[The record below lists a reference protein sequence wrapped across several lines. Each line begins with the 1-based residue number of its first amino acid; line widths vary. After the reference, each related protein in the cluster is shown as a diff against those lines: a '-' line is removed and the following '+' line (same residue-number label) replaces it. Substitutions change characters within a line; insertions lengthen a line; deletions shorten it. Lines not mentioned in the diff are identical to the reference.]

1 MLTLIL
7 TAALGQ
13 WSPQPPGMLQYDP
26 GAQCQRTGGRCAK
39 NRTGNRPTGNYAF
52 LEFAPASGAGMGYAC
67 ACTNVTGAK
76 GEAIY
81 FARSTVAECY
91 SNDGQTLT
99 QCAVD
104 QPRVSSGV
112 ATSSVL
118 GIWKEPLRG
127 NYALQSRD
135 LSQAVWTKT
144 SMTCARTSV
153 GMRNDVNGASRCTA
167 SGANGTVLQAIV
179 YGAATQNTSL
189 HIKRVT
195 GTGTVEVTRN
205 NGTTWTAVNA
215 SLSTTLWKR
224 VVSADVPGCGGGNC
238 IVVPAMT
245 SAIANPTIGIRIV
258 TSGDAVDVDFV
269 QDEETAVPSS
279 PIVTAGAITTRDIDV
294 IDLPAVISPTAAT
307 GISVSSVGVSGG
319 PFSAGGTAVQ
329 TLITTGSLGT
339 LALGATYAWSYAQV
353 AAPYVA
359 IDTAGMVSAGIASWG
374 PMWSPFS
381 ELATQTG
388 FWHTGSLI
396 RDCQRNVCDV
406 GSASTLGTPAFT
418 RLMLG
423 RANGAANTQF
433 SGVIKGV
440 CVDASGRCQ
449 PTRTGPVVWVGDSIV
464 YGTASLPLDPP
475 SRLTDLQ
482 PGRPVINAGVGS
494 TGVASC
500 GAHYLANYTGV
511 QTLIWSCGVNN
522 LATGSAG
529 ATLATAAQVFL
540 ADARSRGIKVIVTE
554 ITPWKN
560 SSGWTLAKQTETDAY
575 DAAMQTW
582 AGSNGATWVATQPT
596 MGGGGGDPD
605 VIAVAYESAA
615 LDKIHIN
622 SAGALQFATLVFA
635 ASP

>member
-1 MLTLIL
+1 MFALIL
-7 TAALGQ
+7 SAALGQ

-52 LEFAPASGAGMGYAC
+52 LEFAPESGAGMGYAC

-99 QCAVD
+99 QCGVNL
-104 QPRVSSGV
+104 PVVSSGT
-112 ATSSVL
+112 AASTQL
-118 GIWKEPLRG
+118 GIWQEPARL
-127 NYALQSRD
+127 NVAQWSRD
-135 LSQAVWTKT
+135 LSQAARWTVA
-144 SMTCARTSV
+144 SMTCTKTAT
-153 GMRNDVNGASRCTA
+153 GMRNDVNGASTCTA
-167 SGANGTVLQAIV
+167 TGANGTVLQAIT
-179 YGAATQNTSL
+179 YAAFTANTSF
-189 HIKRVT
+189 HIKRRT
-195 GTGTVEVTRN
+195 GTGTVEVTRD
-205 NGTTWTAVNA
+205 NGVTWSAVTG
-215 SLSTTLWKR
+215 LSTTLWKR
-224 VVSADVPGCGGGNC
+224 VVSAEVPGCAGGNC
-238 IVVPAMT
+238 IVIAAMT
-245 SAIANPTIGIRIV
+245 SGIANPTIGIRLV

-279 PIVTAGAITTRDIDV
+279 PIATVGGAAPRAYTI
-294 IDLPAVISPTAAT
+294 IDLPSVISPTAST
-307 GISVSSVGVSGG
+307 GISVSAIGVSGG
-319 PFSAGGTAVQ
+319 PYTAGHTAVA
-329 TLITTGSLGT
+329 TILTTGALGT
-339 LALGATYAWSYAQV
+339 LATGATYAWSYSATTG
-353 AAPYVA
+353 PYVA
-359 IDTAGMVSAGIASWG
+359 IDTAGVASAGTATWN
-374 PMWSPFS
+374 PMYSAFS

-423 RANGAANTQF
+423 RASGVATTQF

-449 PTRTGPVVWVGDSIV
+449 PTRTGPVAWVGDSIV
-464 YGTASLPLDPP
+464 YGNGSIPLDPP

-500 GAHYLANYTGV
+500 GARYLANYTGV
-511 QTLIWSCGVNN
+511 QTLIWSCGVND

-540 ADARSRGIKVIVTE
+540 ADARSRGMKVI
-554 ITPWKN
+554 ITGIMPWK
-560 SSGWTLAKQTETDAY
+560 SSPGWTLAKQTETVAY
-575 DAAMQTW
+575 NSAMSTW
-582 AGSNGATWVATQPT
+582 AGANGAFYVPT
-596 MGGGGGDPD
+596 IASMGGGGGDPD
-605 VIAVAYESAA
+605 VLAVAYDSGD
-615 LDKIHIN
+615 LIHPN
-622 SAGALQFATLVFA
+622 AAGALQFATLVFA

>member
-1 MLTLIL
+1 MRAVFLITLVAFGSFAQGRFDRSNKR
-7 TAALGQ
+7 TAQ
-13 WSPQPPGMLQYDP
+13 
-26 GAQCQRTGGRCAK
+26 GRSE
-39 NRTGNRPTGNYAF
+39 RGLPDSSGAF
-52 LEFAPASGAGMGYAC
+52 LEFAGASGAGMGAPC
-67 ACTNVTGAK
+67 ACSAVFTAK
-76 GEAIY
+76 GEATY

-307 GISVSSVGVSGG
+307 GISVSSVGVGAG
-319 PFSAGGTAVQ
+319 PYSAGGTVVQ
-329 TLITTGSLGT
+329 TLLTDGTVGT
-339 LALGATYAWSYAQV
+339 LARGAVYAWSYAP
-353 AAPYVA
+353 AAAGRAA
-359 IDTAGMVSAGIASWG
+359 IDTAGMVSAGTASWN
-374 PMWSPFS
+374 PMYSPWS
-381 ELATQTG
+381 ELSTQTG
-388 FWHTGSLI
+388 FWHTGSLL

-423 RANGAANTQF
+423 RANGTASTHF
-433 SGVIKGV
+433 SGVIKQV

-449 PTRTGPVVWVGDSIV
+449 TTRTGPIAWVGDSIV
-464 YGTASLPLDPP
+464 YGNASLPLDPP

-482 PGRPVINAGVGS
+482 PTRPVFNSGVGS
-494 TGVASC
+494 NVIASC
-500 GAHYLANYTGV
+500 GARYNTTIAGNY
-511 QTLIWSCGVNN
+511 QTLIWSCGVNDM
-522 LATGSAG
+522 AAGTAG
-529 ATLATAAQVFL
+529 ATAATAAQVFL
-540 ADARSRGIKVIVTE
+540 ADARARGMKVI
-554 ITPWKN
+554 ITGIMPWKN
-560 SSGWTLAKQTETDAY
+560 SAGWTLAKQTETVAY
-575 DAAMQTW
+575 NSAMSTW
-582 AGSNGATWVATQPT
+582 AGANGAFYVPT
-596 MGGGGGDPD
+596 IASMGGGSGDAD
-605 VIAVAYESAA
+605 ILLGAYDSGD
-615 LDKIHIN
+615 LIHPN
-622 SAGALQFATLVFA
+622 AAGALQLATLVFA
-635 ASP
+635 QTP

>member
-7 TAALGQ
+7 SAALGQ

-26 GAQCQRTGGRCAK
+26 GAVCQRTGGRCAK
-39 NRTGNRPTGNYAF
+39 NRLGNRPTGNYAL

-67 ACTNVTGAK
+67 ACAAVTGAS
-76 GEAIY
+76 GQPMTFTRA
-81 FARSTVAECY
+81 SVGECY

-167 SGANGTVLQAIV
+167 SGANGTALQAIV
-179 YGAATQNTSL
+179 YGATTQNTSL

-279 PIVTAGAITTRDIDV
+279 PIATAGVALSRDPDV
-294 IDLPAVISPTAAT
+294 IDLPAVLSPTAAT
-307 GISVSSVGVSGG
+307 GLCVSSVGVTGG
-319 PFSAGGTAVQ
+319 PYSAGGTAQQ
-329 TLITTGSLGT
+329 TVLTSGTLGT
-339 LALGATYAWSYAQV
+339 NFNGALYAWSYASS
-353 AAPYVA
+353 ATGIVA
-359 IDTAGMVSAGIASWG
+359 IDTAGVVSAGTATWG
-374 PMWSPFS
+374 PLFS
-381 ELATQTG
+381 APDTLSYKTG
-388 FWHTGSLI
+388 FYHTGALI
-396 RDCQRNVCDV
+396 KDCARDVCDV

-418 RLMLG
+418 RLLLG
-423 RANGAANTQF
+423 RATTAAANQF
-433 SGVIKGV
+433 SGVIKQV
-440 CVDASGRCQ
+440 MVDPSGRCW
-449 PTRTGPVVWVGDSIV
+449 PVRNGPVAWVGDSIV
-464 YGTASLPLDPP
+464 YGNGSIPLDPP

-482 PGRPVINAGVGS
+482 PTRPVFNSGVGS
-494 TGVASC
+494 NVIASC
-500 GAHYLANYTGV
+500 GARYNASIAGNY
-511 QTLIWSCGVNN
+511 QTLIWSCGVNDM
-522 LATGSAG
+522 AAGTAG
-529 ATLATAAQVFL
+529 ATAATAAQVFL
-540 ADARSRGIKVIVTE
+540 ADARARGMKVIVTG
-554 ITPWKN
+554 IMPWKN
-560 SSGWTLAKQTETDAY
+560 SAGWTAGKQTETVAY
-575 DAAMQTW
+575 NSAMSTW
-582 AGSNGATWVATQPT
+582 AGANGAFYVPT
-596 MGGGGGDPD
+596 IASMGGGGGDPD
-605 VIAVAYESAA
+605 VIAVAYDSGD
-615 LDKIHIN
+615 LIHPN
-622 SAGALQFATLVFA
+622 SAGALQLATLVFA
-635 ASP
+635 QTP